1 MAEQGC
7 LLSSCTGNRAE
18 GSNPSLSAAPGRGAD
33 WRRTCRIAGGSAR
46 GIPFDFRMRRQ
57 RRLPRTL
64 RRRRAAALLASC
76 LAVPPVLAQPTGGVD
91 GVVVDETGG
100 VLPGARV
107 SLLLVERGVRREQ
120 IAGPTGRFG
129 FAGLRPGTW
138 LLAAA
143 HPGFQDATPAE
154 VVVAAGS
161 VVEVRL
167 RLAIAGITES
177 VSAVSRRA
185 LDFRD
190 SGVRETVDR
199 PVLEELPNTR
209 DVWNVLEQTP
219 GVMMSKVNVG
229 GAESGQQSL
238 MSAAGSAWTQNQY
251 YLNGVNVTDPGAMGA
266 SITYYSF
273 DSFEEMEV
281 STAGHR
287 AEIQTPGVF
296 LNIVT
301 RRGGNRFSG
310 SGSFFYEHER
320 FQAQNLDDSLRA
332 RGVGQANR
340 LKRLLDG
347 SAQLGGPLRRDRA
360 WFYLNY
366 SRFRVEPFLPG
377 FFLEN
382 GEPGVDLTDLENIM
396 GRASLRVG
404 DRHEIGLF
412 FFGNDK
418 FRPYRG
424 ASLFRPRP
432 ETTLFQDSLMALGQ
446 ISWSATFGASILAE
460 ARLSRLDLHFPYGQQ
475 PDREP
480 GFSRWELNSGV
491 WHGGSGT
498 NTIYERDRWQ
508 ASGSVTAFRDGLFG
522 GANEFKIGFEATH
535 NPGRTTHD
543 LHGGIVYTHD
553 RVRPIEVTLY
563 NDPVAT
569 RNFTRNIG
577 IYAQDTLVRGR
588 VVVEMGL
595 RADWWDAGYPDQ
607 GNQAGP
613 WQRVFEDLGVSS
625 RTEGTGG
632 VVSWLGIAPRF
643 GINYQLTG
651 DGRTHLRF
659 SAGRYLHQLGL
670 SVPGYGNPNARA
682 SAKFRFDDRNFNAL
696 VDDGELDFANPLSVF
711 IPVRNEVDP
720 NLKQP
725 STDELT
731 LGIHRELP
739 GDVTVGLTGILRT
752 ERNLIE
758 DTDVG
763 VPESAWRSV
772 PHVDPGRDFV
782 RGTDDDVPVTLW
794 LQDPATLGQSRFR
807 LYNPGIGSSYRG
819 LILEARKRYS
829 SGWQLLASVTV
840 SRSTGWLP
848 GPGDQI
854 DEGTGFPGDLFN
866 TPNHGDLH
874 QGRTFWDR
882 PFIARLS
889 GSYRLPWG
897 FSVAAS
903 LRAHSG
909 RPNYRSVIFTE
920 TLDGQPLPQGSTEI
934 VVEPPGAARSPTVP
948 LADFRLDHRLNLP
961 GDTEFSTYLDVF
973 NVLNLNNVVGE
984 GSRDDSFGA
993 VVGILPPRVARIG
1006 IRIRF

>member
-18 GSNPSLSAAPGRGAD
+18 GSNPSLSAP
-33 WRRTCRIAGGSAR
+33 RRW
-46 GIPFDFRMRRQ
+46 
-57 RRLPRTL
+57 L
-64 RRRRAAALLASC
+64 ALLCFGVAP
-76 LAVPPVLAQPTGGVD
+76 AFAQPTGGVD
-91 GVVVDETGG
+91 GVVEDETGG

-107 SLLLVERGVRREQ
+107 SLLLADRGVRREQ
-120 IAGPTGRFG
+120 VAGPTGRFG

-138 LLAAA
+138 RLTAA
-143 HPGFQDATPAE
+143 HPGFQDAPPAE
-154 VVVAAGS
+154 VIVAAGS

-167 RLAIAGITES
+167 RLALAGITES
-177 VSAVSRRA
+177 VSAVSA
-185 LDFRD
+185 LDLRGG
-190 SGVRETVDR
+190 GVRETLDR
-199 PVLEELPNTR
+199 PMLEDLPNTR
-209 DVWNVLEQTP
+209 DVWTVLEQTP

-251 YLNGVNVTDPGAMGA
+251 YLNGVNVTDPGAVGA
-266 SITYYSF
+266 SIAYYSF
-273 DSFEEMEV
+273 DSFEEVEV

-320 FQAQNLDDSLRA
+320 FQAQNLDDALRA

-347 SAQLGGPLRRDRA
+347 SAELGGPIRRDRA

-366 SRFRVEPFLPG
+366 ARFQVEPFLPG
-377 FFLEN
+377 FFFEN
-382 GEPGVDLTDLENIM
+382 GEPGVDRTELENVL

-404 DRHEIGLF
+404 DRHEIGVF
-412 FFGNDK
+412 FYRNGK
-418 FRPYRG
+418 LRPFRG

-432 ETTLFQDSLMALGQ
+432 ETTLFQDSVMALGQ
-446 ISWSATFGASILAE
+446 VSWSATFGESTLAE

-480 GFSRWELNSGV
+480 GLSRWELHSGV

-498 NTIYERDRWQ
+498 NTLYERDRWQ
-508 ASGSVTAFRDGLFG
+508 ASGSATLFRDGLFG
-522 GANEFKIGFEATH
+522 GANEFKVGFEGTR
-535 NPGRTTHD
+535 NPGRTTHN
-543 LHGGIVYTHD
+543 LHGAIVYTHD
-553 RVRPIEVTLY
+553 RARPIEVTLY

-569 RNFTRNIG
+569 RNVTRNLG
-577 IYAQDTLVRGR
+577 VYAQDTLVRGR
-588 VVVEMGL
+588 LVLEMGL

-607 GNQAGP
+607 ENRPGP
-613 WQRVFEDLGVSS
+613 WREAFAAFGVPS
-625 RTEGTGG
+625 RIEGASG
-632 VVSWLGIAPRF
+632 VVSWLGIAPRL
-643 GINYQLTG
+643 GVNYRLTE
-651 DGRTHLRF
+651 DGRTHVRM

-670 SVPGYGNPNARA
+670 SVPGYANPNARS
-682 SAKFRFDDRNFNAL
+682 SAKFRFEDRNFNGL
-696 VDDGELDFANPLSVF
+696 VDDGEVDFRSPLSVF

-720 NLKQP
+720 DLKQP
-725 STDELT
+725 SADELT
-731 LGIHRELP
+731 FGIHREMRW
-739 GDVTVGLTGILRT
+739 GVTVGLTGILRR
-752 ERNLIE
+752 ENDLIE

-763 VPESAWRSV
+763 VPASAWRAVS
-772 PHVDPGRDFV
+772 HIDPGRDFV
-782 RGTDDDVPVTLW
+782 RGTDDDAPITLW

-807 LYNPGIGSSYRG
+807 LSNPGIGSSYRG
-819 LILEARKRYS
+819 LILEARKRYA

-840 SRSTGWLP
+840 SRSIGWLP
-848 GPGDQI
+848 GPEDQI
-854 DEGTGFPGDLFN
+854 DEGTGFPGELFN
-866 TPNHGDLH
+866 SPNHGASH

-897 FSVAAS
+897 FSVAGS

-909 RPNYRSVIFTE
+909 WPNYRSVIFTE
-920 TLDGQPLPQGSTEI
+920 TLDGEPLPQGSTEV
-934 VVEPPGAARSPTVP
+934 VVEPPGAARSPAVP
-948 LADFRLDHRLNLP
+948 LVDFRLDHHLVLP
-961 GDTEFSTYLDVF
+961 RDAEFSTYLDVF
-973 NVLNLNNVVGE
+973 NALNLNNVVGE
-984 GSRDDSFGA
+984 GSRDDAFGA
-993 VVGILPPRVARIG
+993 VVGILPPRVARVG
-1006 IRIRF
+1006 VRLRF